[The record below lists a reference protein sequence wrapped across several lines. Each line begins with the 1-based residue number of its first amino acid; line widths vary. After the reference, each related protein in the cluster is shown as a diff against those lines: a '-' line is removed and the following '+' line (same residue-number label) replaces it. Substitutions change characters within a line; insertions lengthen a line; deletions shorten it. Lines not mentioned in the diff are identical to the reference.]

1 MSNIIIHFQ
10 YKRYYLQC
18 SAVCT
23 AITDP
28 LSTLKIIAIYSV
40 QFILYILS
48 ALERLVCTVLS
59 ALKRIEIEIS
69 LTFFLLHNVH
79 TSSALT
85 SHKIGLH
92 CYTVLSALKRREIGL
107 GQLQF
112 AQHTAGYQEESFI
125 HID

>member
-59 ALKRIEIEIS
+59 ALKRKGIEIF
-69 LTFFLLHNVH
+69 LTFFSSYCTYIVCPHKSQDWFALLHCIVCPQKKGNWIRP
-79 TSSALT
+79 A
-85 SHKIGLH
+85 
-92 CYTVLSALKRREIGL
+92 TVCTTHRWVSRGKLYS
-107 GQLQF
+107 
-112 AQHTAGYQEESFI
+112 Y
-125 HID
+125 